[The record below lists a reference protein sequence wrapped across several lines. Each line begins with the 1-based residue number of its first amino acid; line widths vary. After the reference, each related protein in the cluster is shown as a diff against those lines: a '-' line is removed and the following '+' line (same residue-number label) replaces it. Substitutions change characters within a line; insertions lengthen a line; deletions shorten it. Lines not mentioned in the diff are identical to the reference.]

1 MAVDTSMLALHGLAV
16 KKSGPPEEVAR
27 ITGLPV
33 DAVASEFQRAQDAD
47 EVLGAK
53 GTFMLTPAGQAK
65 LAAGYATVCADIR
78 ENSRFQKAYEH
89 FESVNGDLLDLFTRW
104 QTVTRAGA
112 TVPNDH
118 TDPEYDAK
126 LVDELGDIHERAERT
141 LSDFTE
147 AVPRF
152 SIYRDRLAAA
162 YDKVLGGEQDYVS
175 GVRLDSYHTV
185 WFEMHEDL
193 LRLLGRERD
202 DARG

>member
-1 MAVDTSMLALHGLAV
+1 MAVDTSLLALHGLAV
-16 KKSGPPEEVAR
+16 KKSGPAEEVAR

-33 DAVASEFQRAQDAD
+33 NAVVSELQRAQDGG

-65 LAAGYATVCADIR
+65 LAGAYATACADVR
-78 ENSRFQKAYEH
+78 ENSGFQKAYGQ
-89 FESVNGDLLDLFTRW
+89 FENVNNDLLDLFTRW
-104 QTVTRAGA
+104 QTVSRAGT

-126 LVDELGDIHERAERT
+126 LVDELGDIHERVERV
-141 LSDFTE
+141 LSEFVG

-162 YDKVLGGEQDYVS
+162 YDKVLGGEHDYVS
-175 GVRLDSYHTV
+175 GVRVDSYHTV

-193 LRLLGRERD
+193 LRVLGRTRD
-202 DARG
+202 E